1 MFKHY
6 LTLALRNLR
15 KYPLQTAVAV
25 IGLAAGFV
33 CLSLSAIWI
42 HYDNTYNGGI
52 PDGDRV
58 YKVAAGARGEV
69 DNMTISDSYYQQLLE
84 LPELEVV
91 TSLSLMGI
99 PDERSSES
107 GYDNQP
113 KMDDCRIIDSLFTE
127 IFPLEVVS
135 GSLDFLRREEDMCII
150 TESFAR
156 EHFPGEYPVGQHC
169 KAGNVAAVIK
179 DLDPH
184 FSLCA
189 PLFRYLPQHFHSS
202 VFVKLREG
210 TDVALVEQKLND
222 LSKDDENEIHYSLL
236 PMAKA
241 HQYIWRFSSE
251 GNLSQDHVKTFRWAS
266 VGLVL
271 CAFAGYLVLYLNRT
285 RGRRREMA
293 LRTVH
298 GAQPRLNVW
307 LFATESLFVF
317 AAAIVLGL
325 LGVYAL
331 AKPFAAY
338 AEVQLTDGLL
348 LGQSLFCMAVCM
360 AVCLVLCL
368 VSTAIVCRRSLQQS
382 LQAGSRSGRL
392 FQRLSIGIQLAVS
405 LALAFCVSIM
415 SLQFRHQRTT
425 DWGHNAYGM
434 MFFDDPYSPTFDC
447 AYWQSRLA
455 ALPMVEDVTIEY
467 EGGMNNQ
474 GWYVNFSD
482 DPANDSTYFRY
493 YMPAD
498 PANPHWQLKVLEGS
512 LPTAEMWQPNEVA
525 ITASAAKELGLE
537 HPVGQLLY
545 RNGKQNTTVVA
556 VLGDIANANYNA
568 PAVVQPTHIAFPDE
582 TPDKRGKL
590 AVFFQP
596 SQRKALSE
604 AVRALVKEEEKVQGR
619 DISFM
624 MDYSADGYEDALRKD
639 RNMARLL
646 GIVTGVA
653 LLVALFGIYSIV
665 TLACRQRRKE
675 IAVRKVHGA
684 KVSEIL
690 RLFVREYGLLL
701 LISAAVAF
709 VAGTIIMR
717 RWLEHYIMRVSL
729 SWWLYVALLLTAALL
744 VAICV
749 GSRLL
754 RAARENPA
762 DVVKSE

>member
-1 MFKHY
+1 MIKHY
-6 LTLALRNLR
+6 LILAWRNLR
-15 KYPLQTAVAV
+15 KYRLQNVV
-25 IGLAAGFV
+25 SIVGLAAGFV
-33 CLSLSAIWI
+33 CLSLSAIWV
-42 HYDNTYNGGI
+42 HYYNTFNGGI

-69 DNMTISDSYYQQLLE
+69 DNMTIEDSYYQQLLE

-99 PDERSSES
+99 PDEHISES

-113 KMDDCRIIDSLFTE
+113 KMDDCRIIDSLFTD

-135 GSLDFLRREEDMCII
+135 GSLDFLWREEDMCII

-156 EHFPGEYPVGQHC
+156 EHFPGENPVGQHC

-202 VFVKLREG
+202 VFVKLRKG
-210 TDVALVEQKLND
+210 ADVALVEQKLND
-222 LSKDDENEIHYSLL
+222 LRKDEENKIDFSLL

-251 GNLSQDHVKTFRWAS
+251 GNLSQNHVKTFRWAS

-285 RGRRREMA
+285 RSRRREMA

-298 GAQPRLNVW
+298 GAQPMQNVW

-317 AAAIVLGL
+317 AAAIGLGL

-338 AEVQLTDGLL
+338 AEVTMKDGLL
-348 LGQSLFCMAVCM
+348 LGQSLLYMVACMAVC
-360 AVCLVLCL
+360 VVLCL
-368 VSTAIVCRRSLQQS
+368 ISTAIVCRRSLQQS
-382 LQAGSRSGRL
+382 LQSSRGVSRL
-392 FQRLSIGIQLAVS
+392 FQRLSIGIQLVIS
-405 LALAFCVSIM
+405 LALSFCVSVM
-415 SLQFRHQRTT
+415 LLQFHHQRTT
-425 DWGHNAYGM
+425 DWGHNAYGVM
-434 MFFDDPYSPTFDC
+434 YFDDPYSPTFDC

-493 YMPAD
+493 FMPAD

-545 RNGKQNTTVVA
+545 RNGRQNTTVVA

-590 AVFFQP
+590 AVFFPP

-604 AVRALVKEEEKVQGR
+604 AVRALVKEEEQAQDKV
-619 DISFM
+619 INFM

-653 LLVALFGIYSIV
+653 LLVALFGIYSII
-665 TLACRQRRKE
+665 TLACRQRRRE
-675 IAVRKVHGA
+675 IAVRKVYGA
-684 KVSEIL
+684 KVGDVLS
-690 RLFVREYGLLL
+690 LFIKEYGLILVL
-701 LISAAVAF
+701 SSAVAF
-709 VAGTIIMR
+709 VVGTLIMH
-717 RWLEHYIMRVSL
+717 RWLEHYVMRVPL
-729 SWWLYVALLLTAALL
+729 YWWLYVGLFVAVALLIAL
-744 VAICV
+744 CV
-749 GSRLL
+749 G
-754 RAARENPA
+754 ARVWKTAQENPA

>member
-1 MFKHY
+1 MFRHY
-6 LTLALRNLR
+6 FILALRSLR
-15 KYPLQTAVAV
+15 KYPVQTAVAV

-42 HYDNTYNGGI
+42 HYDNTYNAGI

-58 YKVAAGARGEV
+58 FKVAAGAHGQV
-69 DNMTISDSYYQQLLE
+69 DNMVIEDSYYQMLQE

-99 PDERSSES
+99 PDEHISES
-107 GYDNQP
+107 GHDNQP
-113 KMDDCRIIDSLFTE
+113 KMDDCRIIDSLFTD

-135 GSLDFLRREEDMCII
+135 GSLDFLRREENMCII

-156 EHFPGEYPVGQHC
+156 EHFPGEYPVGQPC

-189 PLFRYLPQHFHSS
+189 PLFCYQPQHFHSS
-202 VFVKLREG
+202 VFVKLRKG
-210 TDVALVEQKLND
+210 ADVALVEQKLND
-222 LSKDDENEIHYSLL
+222 LRKDDENKIYYSLL

-251 GNLSQDHVKTFRWAS
+251 RNLSQDHVKTFRWAS

-271 CAFAGYLVLYLNRT
+271 CAFAGYLVFYLNRT

-298 GAQPRLNVW
+298 GASPLQNVW

-317 AAAIVLGL
+317 AVAILLGL
-325 LGVYAL
+325 LGVYVL

-338 AEVQLTDGLL
+338 AEVTLADGLL
-348 LGQSLFCMAVCM
+348 LWQSLFCMAVCM
-360 AVCLVLCL
+360 AVCIVLCL
-368 VSTAIVCRRSLQQS
+368 VSTAIVCRRSLQRS
-382 LQAGSRSGRL
+382 LQASGGASRL
-392 FQRLSIGIQLAVS
+392 FQRLSIGIQLVVS
-405 LALAFCVSIM
+405 LALSFCVSVM
-415 SLQFRHQRTT
+415 LLQFHHQRTT
-425 DWGHNAYGM
+425 DWGHNAYGVM
-434 MFFDDPYSPTFDC
+434 YFDDAYSPTFDC
-447 AYWQSRLA
+447 AYWQGRLA
-455 ALPMVEDVTIEY
+455 ALPMVDEVTIEY
-467 EGGMNNQ
+467 EGGMDNN

-498 PANPHWQLKVLEGS
+498 PANPHWQLKVLDGT
-512 LPTAEMWQPNEVA
+512 LPTADMWQPNEVA
-525 ITASAAKELGLE
+525 ITESAAKELGLE
-537 HPVGQLLY
+537 HPVGQKLY
-545 RNGKQNTTVVA
+545 RNGQQNTTVVA
-556 VLGDIANANYNA
+556 VLGDIANANYSA

-590 AVFFQP
+590 AVFFPP

-604 AVRALVKEEEKVQGR
+604 AVRALVKEEEQAQGKVVN
-619 DISFM
+619 FM
-624 MDYSADGYEDALRKD
+624 MDFSADGYEDALRKD

-675 IAVRKVHGA
+675 IAVRKVYGA
-684 KVSEIL
+684 KVGDVLS
-690 RLFVREYGLLL
+690 LFIKEYGLILV
-701 LISAAVAF
+701 IASAVAF
-709 VAGTIIMR
+709 VTGTLIMH
-717 RWLEHYIMRVSL
+717 RWLEHYVMRVIL
-729 SWWLYVALLLTAALL
+729 SWWLYAALFAGVALL
-744 VAICV
+744 VALCV
-749 GSRLL
+749 GTRVWKT
-754 RAARENPA
+754 ANENPA